1 VGKIVL
7 KEALLTVVLV
17 ITTVFTFAQEEKEE
31 EPKEKGF
38 QKEKMFVGGNFGLT
52 FGTYTLINVSP
63 QIGYRFTNFFAAG
76 VGINMQYISVKE
88 KYTNG
93 DLYSKTSQGVAGLN
107 IFGRVYPLK
116 QFMLQV
122 QPEANYIF
130 GKQSFYDTDPH
141 QEYKLDAQIVP
152 SLLLGGGLVIPSGR
166 GAFITSVFFDVLQNK
181 NSPYGNR
188 PIVNFTYNIG
198 F

>member
-1 VGKIVL
+1 
-7 KEALLTVVLV
+7 
-17 ITTVFTFAQEEKEE
+17 
-31 EPKEKGF
+31 
-38 QKEKMFVGGNFGLT
+38 
-52 FGTYTLINVSP
+52 
-63 QIGYRFTNFFAAG
+63 
-76 VGINMQYISVKE
+76 MQYISVKE

>member
-7 KEALLTVVLV
+7 KKALLTVVLV

-166 GAFITSVFFDVLQNK
+166 GAFIMMYCRIKTHLTVTGQL
-181 NSPYGNR
+181 
-188 PIVNFTYNIG
+188 
-198 F
+198 